1 MVNMLYV
8 KMNQTEIQTLNCP
21 STGTSTIVKL
31 TLKLSQKILMICM
44 FTKLTPH
51 FTTLELHI
59 LTIPC
64 KPWPLVAGHFP
75 VGRDTVSV
83 SECILSHSHSLALFG
98 QVSSLAGTGLE

>member
-44 FTKLTPH
+44 FTKLTY
-51 FTTLELHI
+51 TTLHNTKAKHI
-59 LTIPC
+59 NY
-64 KPWPLVAGHFP
+64 PL
-75 VGRDTVSV
+75 
-83 SECILSHSHSLALFG
+83 
-98 QVSSLAGTGLE
+98 